1 MPSSTPTPIERIAAT
16 VRANWRVDR
25 IPAWVMLPLR
35 LFLGVTFV
43 YAGIQKLTDPQFF
56 NPSAPGYIGRQLMG
70 FAIGSPLHGFLLR
83 VAVPHAA
90 LFGGL
95 VAYGE
100 LAVGLGVLAGFLAR
114 PAAVFGALLSFIF
127 FLTASWRV
135 RPYFYGPDIVFFF
148 AWLPIIFAGPEHGIL
163 PTLDPL
169 LARRLLARVAPA
181 RRAAWAGVLAFV
193 LGTTGAEAVPVAA
206 PAPEPIAH
214 PAAKSK
220 KTQSR
225 ATVRHSS
232 PVPRRDFI
240 WGAVAGAAGMLGLT
254 WIWNLLNPAT
264 SSAAPS
270 ASATATTAPAAVG
283 TASATAGPDVIATVA
298 SLPVNSAAT
307 FTVPANGDP
316 GVVVHTSGTT
326 FVAFDAICTHNGCTV
341 AYDPS
346 SKLLLCPCH
355 GAAFDPTQNAQPVQ
369 GPTNIPLTPVA
380 ITVNNQTGDIT
391 VQQ

>member
-1 MPSSTPTPIERIAAT
+1 MSSPIERIVAT
-16 VRANWRVDR
+16 VRANWRTDR

-56 NPSAPGYIGRQLMG
+56 NPAAPTYIGRQLAA
-70 FAIGSPLHGFLLR
+70 FAIGSPLRGFLLT
-83 VAVPHAA
+83 VAVPHAV

-100 LAVGLGVLAGFLAR
+100 LAIGLGVLLGFLQR
-114 PAAVFGALLSFIF
+114 PAAFFGALLSFVF

-163 PTLDPL
+163 PAIDPL
-169 LARRLLARVAPA
+169 LARRLLARVMPA
-181 RRAAWAGVLAFV
+181 RRNAVAQGLAV
-193 LGTTGAEAVPVAA
+193 ILGTTGAEAIAEEYVAPPVA
-206 PAPEPIAH
+206 PATI
-214 PAAKSK
+214 KGK

-225 ATVRHSS
+225 ATSRHISAT

-240 WGAVAGAAGMLGLT
+240 WGALAGAAGMLGIT
-254 WIWNLLNPAT
+254 WVWNLLNPAT
-264 SSAAPS
+264 ASGAAPTASAAPTGTT
-270 ASATATTAPAAVG
+270 AATAAP
-283 TASATAGPDVIATVA
+283 SGPEVIANVA

-316 GVVVHTSGTT
+316 GVVVHTSGST
-326 FVAFDAICTHNGCTV
+326 FVAFDATCTHNGCTV
-341 AYDPS
+341 AYDS
-346 SKLLLCPCH
+346 GSKLLLCPCH

-369 GPTNIPLTPVA
+369 GPTNIPLTPVT
-380 ITVNNQTGDIT
+380 ISVNNQTGAIT
-391 VQQ
+391 VQ